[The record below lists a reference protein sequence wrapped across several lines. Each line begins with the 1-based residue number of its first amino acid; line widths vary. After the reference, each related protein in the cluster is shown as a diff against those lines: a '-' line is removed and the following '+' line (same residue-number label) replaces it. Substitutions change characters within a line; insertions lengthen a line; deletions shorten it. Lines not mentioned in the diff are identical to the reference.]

1 MPKKNDNRRSR
12 SATRSTSRSSSD
24 SSSSRSSHRSSS
36 GSSDEGKSP
45 RSKKAIWS
53 DDSES
58 DRSPRRDAKNKTTH
72 KGRKEAEKKHKDSDR
87 RREEVKDAE
96 KKPMKKSNEGPRQGS
111 GSGTKR
117 KAGDDDKKRAKRIV
131 KDQVKSAV
139 KDAKRKTSKKDPQ
152 PHFSGGGAG
161 EQPGTIKKNFSS
173 YEEKK
178 DSQNSIWWEGFL
190 GGEYYLRLQT
200 WHNNSKTY
208 LSLRKNQNVGANILV
223 DHYWSLVK
231 ALEEMR
237 NDVGS
242 MLPAK
247 PDA

>member
-1 MPKKNDNRRSR
+1 
-12 SATRSTSRSSSD
+12 
-24 SSSSRSSHRSSS
+24 
-36 GSSDEGKSP
+36 
-45 RSKKAIWS
+45 
-53 DDSES
+53 
-58 DRSPRRDAKNKTTH
+58 
-72 KGRKEAEKKHKDSDR
+72 
-87 RREEVKDAE
+87 
-96 KKPMKKSNEGPRQGS
+96 MKKSNEGPRQGS

-117 KAGDDDKKRAKRIV
+117 KAGDDDNKPAKRIV